1 MRECIKCNTSIP
13 QSELLCRDCKR
24 KMTKQSQKE
33 LLTNYSKTSDDTTD
47 VLLALTLL
55 STFSSDTS
63 YNSSSY
69 GDTTCS
75 GNSYSGS
82 HNYSD
87 SYSSSSSCDSYSSSS
102 SFDSSF

>member
-13 QSELLCRDCKR
+13 QSELLCSDCKR

-63 YNSSSY
+63 YNYSSY
-69 GDTTCS
+69 DSAT
-75 GNSYSGS
+75 YSGS
-82 HNYSD
+82 SHSYSD
-87 SYSSSSSCDSYSSSS
+87 SYSSSSSFDSYSSSS
-102 SFDSSF
+102 SFDSSFDSLF